1 MISNIHSFIELFL
14 ILQKFSSIKFRNS
27 ISIIVV
33 PFDSKSFRRIIYLFI
48 VISHSIFQTRFSFS
62 PFSSIPQFFRRFF
75 DHLAT
80 PARLEPLLL
89 LNQDPLSLALSPAHV
104 LFSFRVITFEGSRN
118 TRDPSL
124 LDDAQPTRPRGIGFN
139 GLFLRVRVFFILSLS
154 FFFDFELEKLALLYA
169 GR

>member
-1 MISNIHSFIELFL
+1 MFL
-14 ILQKFSSIKFRNS
+14 SIRKAFNVLYIYLLLYS
-27 ISIIVV
+27 IR
-33 PFDSKSFRRIIYLFI
+33 SFRLAFH
-48 VISHSIFQTRFSFS
+48 SHLFS
-62 PFSSIPQFFRRFF
+62 PFLNFSADFSNVSRF

-154 FFFDFELEKLALLYA
+154 LSLSFSLSSSISNSKSLLSYTLAA
-169 GR
+169 ERSDRI